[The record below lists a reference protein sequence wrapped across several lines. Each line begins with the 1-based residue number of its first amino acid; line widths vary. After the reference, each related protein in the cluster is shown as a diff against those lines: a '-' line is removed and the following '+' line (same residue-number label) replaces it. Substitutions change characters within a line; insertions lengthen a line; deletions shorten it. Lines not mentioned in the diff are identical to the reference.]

1 MVIYISLCYII
12 ISFISFYYYLLQ
24 YILFSYISE
33 ELEKIE
39 AAAGQEEIQRLLEME
54 VLKEPSSSDLEN
66 GSILTTRSVFDWR
79 VRSGRWKRR
88 CRFVAR
94 EFRGHDQTTS
104 ETFAPTSSL
113 AATRLLLA
121 THAILQWKLNFIDVK
136 DAFLLVPQTKLVLV
150 EQPAWW
156 KPEELEGAAN
166 GAKRYW
172 RLARCLPGQRDAAS
186 RWFDYLK
193 MALEELGM
201 ENHLSLPSLFR
212 HKEKDLGMVCHV
224 DDLIVAGRED
234 DLTWFL
240 DKMRSRFVI
249 SESGTLPQL
258 DQDAR
263 EPVRCLKKRHYF
275 TSEGIVIAPH
285 EKYVPGLIELY
296 NLSQRAGKATP
307 ESTQMDLE
315 GSPEDV
321 LTGGDQHR
329 FRSALGTLLYISQDR
344 IDIQHSVRN
353 LSQFMA
359 SPTKKAESELK
370 HLILYLKR
378 TEQYGILLPY
388 TKYKSK
394 KAEILLQPDSMG
406 DVDEL
411 ESWSDSDW
419 AGDRSSQKR
428 RRHSVSSVMIFLNGC
443 LVSAWSRS
451 QKSIALSSCE
461 AEFLASAGGAA
472 EALQLKEL
480 WQFLTSREVM
490 IKTITDSSSCRA
502 FTERLGVG
510 RLKHIDTRY
519 LWMQLEVKK
528 KTLRMEGIPTLWN
541 MADLGTKRLSRQRRE
556 FLMFLIGVME
566 MNVEGAEQFFCHVGE
581 ETFHEEV
588 RKKNLA
594 LKMKEVRSEMISAL
608 VEEKNE
614 TKVKVSKSMVK
625 MVTLLLLNPG
635 AYGQQEN
642 ESEENFT
649 TDESKSQIFQV
660 MGWLT
665 YILMFAIYTILVMSF
680 GMWVGYTKWK
690 IISRWL
696 RKVKPYIQ
704 GDWFVD
710 FYRDEDQQPTRSG
723 LDLREWAVR
732 ASVEAT
738 GGEWIREPPPA
749 LPEPLRRRRGGSRVG
764 RQREGPEGSFDEE
777 EEVSQSSR
785 GRRRPREEEGEEE
798 EERSQSRDDVM
809 VDQFLTDW
817 DPVLQRL
824 RPYRILNSSNDAES
838 GEEFF
843 VLSPNHGYRRLY
855 RPTASERNEEAEI
868 AEMEVDESDRGYSE
882 VPLEGTTLPDD
893 DYLWEAYE
901 RDEPPEALDWSKLE
915 NCIRYLSEDEERR
928 ARRLL
933 ATGLFSREQF
943 TQYVQARLT
952 CKFGEWYPFLRF
964 DHALGWDEEYKRG
977 FSAWCVAVMSRQWE
991 DNWRERVARYAM
1003 EGEI

>member
-1 MVIYISLCYII
+1 MGPV
-12 ISFISFYYYLLQ
+12 
-24 YILFSYISE
+24 

-39 AAAGQEEIQRLLEME
+39 AAAGQEEIQRLLNMG
-54 VLKEPSSSDLEN
+54 VLKEPSTSDLEN

-79 VRSGRWKRR
+79 VRNGKWKRR
-88 CRFVAR
+88 CRYVAR
-94 EFRGHDQTTS
+94 EFRGNDQTTA

-121 THAILQWKLNFIDVK
+121 TRAILEWKLSFIDVK

-156 KPEELEGAAN
+156 KPEELGEGSS

-193 MALEELGM
+193 EALEALGM

-224 DDLIVAGRED
+224 DDLIVAGSTVE
-234 DLTWFL
+234 LTWFL
-240 DKMRSRFVI
+240 EEMRNKFVI
-249 SESGTLPQL
+249 SESGILPNP
-258 DQDAR
+258 DQEAD
-263 EPVRCLKKRHYF
+263 EPIRCLKKRHYF
-275 TSEGIVIAPH
+275 TKEGIVIAPH
-285 EKYVPGLIELY
+285 EKYVPSLVELY

-307 ESTQMDLE
+307 ESTQLDLE
-315 GSPEDV
+315 GTPEDV

-344 IDIQHSVRN
+344 VDIQHSVRN

-359 SPTKKAESELK
+359 SPTKKVESELK

-388 TKYKSK
+388 IKYKSK
-394 KAEILLQPDSMG
+394 KAEILLQPDSLD
-406 DVDEL
+406 DVDAL

-419 AGDRSSQKR
+419 AGDRSSKKR

-443 LVSAWSRS
+443 LIAAWSRS

-480 WQFLTSREVM
+480 WQFLTTREVM

-528 KTLRMEGIPTLWN
+528 KTLKMEGIPTLWN

-566 MNVEGAEQFFCHVGE
+566 MNVEGADQTFCHVGE

-594 LKMKEVRSEMISAL
+594 QKMKEVKKEMVCAL
-608 VEEKNE
+608 VEEKSE
-614 TKVKVSKSMVK
+614 TKTKISKSMVK
-625 MVTLLLLNPG
+625 AVTLLLLQPG

-642 ESEENFT
+642 ESDENLT
-649 TDESKSQIFQV
+649 TSSANSRSQTNY
-660 MGWLT
+660 GWWSV
-665 YILMFAIYTILVMSF
+665 YILMFLIYTVIVF
-680 GMWVGYTKWK
+680 GAGVWLGYTKWK
-690 IISRWL
+690 KISRWM
-696 RKVKPYIQ
+696 RKIRPYLQ
-704 GDWFVD
+704 GDWFED
-710 FYRDEDQQPTRSG
+710 FHRDDDQQPTRSG
-723 LDLREWAVR
+723 LDLREWAIR

-738 GGEWIREPPPA
+738 GGEWVRAPPPA
-749 LPEPLRRRRGGSRVG
+749 LPEPLRRRRGGRVG

-777 EEVSQSSR
+777 EEASLQSRRSS
-785 GRRRPREEEGEEE
+785 RRRPREEEQEEGEEE
-798 EERSQSRDDVM
+798 PTSSNRDDVT
-809 VDQFLTDW
+809 VEQYLTDW
-817 DPVLQRL
+817 DPMLHRL
-824 RPYRILNSSNDAES
+824 RPYRILASREDAES

-843 VLSPNHGYRRLY
+843 VLCPEQGYRRVY
-855 RPTASERNEEAEI
+855 RPTASERDEEAG
-868 AEMEVDESDRGYSE
+868 ASGFRC
-882 VPLEGTTLPDD
+882 
-893 DYLWEAYE
+893 
-901 RDEPPEALDWSKLE
+901 AL
-915 NCIRYLSEDEERR
+915 
-928 ARRLL
+928 
-933 ATGLFSREQF
+933 
-943 TQYVQARLT
+943 
-952 CKFGEWYPFLRF
+952 
-964 DHALGWDEEYKRG
+964 
-977 FSAWCVAVMSRQWE
+977 
-991 DNWRERVARYAM
+991 
-1003 EGEI
+1003 